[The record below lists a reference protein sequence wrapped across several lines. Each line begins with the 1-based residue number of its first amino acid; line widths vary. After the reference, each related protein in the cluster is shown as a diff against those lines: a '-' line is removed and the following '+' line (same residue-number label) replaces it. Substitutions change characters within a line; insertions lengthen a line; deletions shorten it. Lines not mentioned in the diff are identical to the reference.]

1 MKIKQFIT
9 GTKYGKYLIPAVIA
23 ALALILVIP
32 LNGEKEAVEK
42 TTYVMLS
49 DELEEKIESLCKSVD
64 GIRYAK
70 VLVTLDTSEE
80 YVFAKDTEK
89 NGEYYK
95 ITTSATDRGGIELYV
110 ISPRVRGAAV
120 VCTGGDNPKVK
131 MTVTELVSSA
141 LGIDTTKIAVAGS

>member
-49 DELEEKIESLCKSVD
+49 DELEEKIESLCKGGD

-70 VLVTLDTSEE
+70 ALVTLDTSEE

-131 MTVTELVSSA
+131 KTVTELVSSA

>member
-1 MKIKQFIT
+1 MKIKELIT

-23 ALALILVIP
+23 AIALILLIP
-32 LNGEKEAVEK
+32 SNGDKDSGEK

-64 GIRYAK
+64 GIRFAK
-70 VLVTLDTSEE
+70 ALVTLDTSEE
-80 YVFAKDTEK
+80 YVFAKDSEK

-120 VCTGGDNPKVK
+120 VCTGGDNPKTK
-131 MTVTELVSSA
+131 KTVTELVSSA